1 MVLKWS
7 RNCVLVLRNE
17 REGETDKRRI
27 FEIECY
33 ELGKIRNQFKC
44 SIYILVCGD
53 TKINGTVSILR
64 EQSSQDRPGKRAVG
78 TNQRAGKKDVVKAC
92 PLMPADH

>member
-1 MVLKWS
+1 MQYLYSGLWRHK
-7 RNCVLVLRNE
+7 
-17 REGETDKRRI
+17 DK
-27 FEIECY
+27 C
-33 ELGKIRNQFKC
+33 
-44 SIYILVCGD
+44 
-53 TKINGTVSILR
+53 TVSILR